1 MYSINQA
8 MKEGITLSTEGE
20 VYILTFP
27 DQTKLC
33 FDYKVNMCQGHVMRA
48 IFFPV
53 GIQEEIMDRSIQHSI
68 NS

>member
-53 GIQEEIMDRSIQHSI
+53 GMTRRNYGQKHSTQHQ
-68 NS
+68 